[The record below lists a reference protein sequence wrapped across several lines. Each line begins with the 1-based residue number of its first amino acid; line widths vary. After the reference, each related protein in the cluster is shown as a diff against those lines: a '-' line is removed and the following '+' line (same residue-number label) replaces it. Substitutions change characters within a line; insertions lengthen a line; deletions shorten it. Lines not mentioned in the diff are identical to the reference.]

1 MYRKFE
7 RIIIREHPHTLYLE
21 SLTFVK
27 FIQFD
32 DPFENQ
38 ISGSM
43 AIYCSLL
50 QCVSPS
56 TKGSP
61 PYGYHTHNMNAN
73 STSVKHLLALNISMV
88 RILSQMKN
96 RY

>member
-43 AIYCSLL
+43 TVTA
-50 QCVSPS
+50 
-56 TKGSP
+56 
-61 PYGYHTHNMNAN
+61 PYFSVYLPVPRAFHLMVITH
-73 STSVKHLLALNISMV
+73 KHEC
-88 RILSQMKN
+88 
-96 RY
+96 